1 MSEPTRSV
9 PDSARDLRRS
19 IRFAGLLG
27 ATAAL
32 ALLWIVGS
40 ITDTVPW
47 PPLALAARLVR
58 LAPGDVATF
67 FIESLDRW
75 ALRLLRLGVV
85 LGALAFGAEILLRTA
100 SGARI
105 RPWAAGGVLAVA
117 AALASASDP
126 SLQPDPGYVLV
137 ASLLAAGAYV
147 VVVRNVYRR
156 ALSATAPGADPGRRR
171 ALRAGVGAVVGLA
184 LGAGTLGW
192 LLRRL
197 AGPDRDVTL
206 VAPRTPAAVPK
217 RPSWLRIPGLSREI
231 TSAEDHY
238 QVDINLVPPSV
249 EAAGWM
255 LSVGG
260 RVDRGME
267 LDFAELQRR
276 FEVVE
281 AYSTL
286 TCVSNEVGGD
296 LVGHSA
302 WAGVRL
308 RDVLDEAGP
317 KSGAVDVVFRAADGY
332 SDSIPL
338 ELAQDPQVILAVAQN
353 GEPLTRE
360 HGFPCRVRV
369 PPIYGMK
376 NVKWLQAVEVVDSD
390 YQGYWQTRGWSDDA
404 TVKTSSRIDVAGRA
418 ARAGEPTWIAG
429 VAWAGDRGVSRV
441 EVSVDG
447 GRTWKPARLK
457 DPIAESSWRLW
468 ALRWTPERSGT
479 AVVSC
484 RAADGDGNLQI
495 ARLADPHP
503 DGASGYHEVHVEVA

>member
-1 MSEPTRSV
+1 MSEQAGPA
-9 PDSARDLRRS
+9 PDVTPELRRS

-27 ATAAL
+27 SIAAL
-32 ALLWIVGS
+32 ALLWVVGS

-58 LAPGDVATF
+58 AAPGDVATF
-67 FIESLDRW
+67 FIEALDHW

-85 LGALAFGAEILLRTA
+85 LGALAFGAEVLLRTA
-100 SGARI
+100 AGARI
-105 RPWAAGGVLAVA
+105 RPWAAGGILGGA

-126 SLQPDPGYVLV
+126 SLQPDPGYVLI
-137 ASLLAAGAYV
+137 ASSLSAALYV

-156 ALSATAPGADPGRRR
+156 ATSPTIADTDPGRRR
-171 ALRAGVGAVVGLA
+171 ALRAGAGAVLGLA
-184 LGAGTLGW
+184 FGAGALGW

-197 AGPDRDVTL
+197 AGPNRDVEL
-206 VAPRTPAAVPK
+206 VAPRVPAAVPK
-217 RPSWLRIPGLSREI
+217 RSSWIRIPGLSPEI

-249 EAAGWM
+249 EAAGWT

-260 RVDRGME
+260 LVERQTE
-267 LDFAELQRR
+267 LTFEELQRR
-276 FEVVE
+276 FDVVE
-281 AYSTL
+281 EYSTL
-286 TCVSNEVGGD
+286 TCVSNEVGGE

-302 WAGVRL
+302 WGGVRL
-308 RDVLDEAGP
+308 MDLLDAVVP
-317 KSGAVDVVFRAADGY
+317 QRGAVDVVFRAADGY
-332 SDSIPL
+332 SDSIPI
-338 ELAQDPQVILAVAQN
+338 ELARDPQVILAVSQN
-353 GEPLTRE
+353 GAPLTRE

-404 TVKTSSRIDVAGRA
+404 TVKTSSRIDVAARG
-418 ARAGEPTWIAG
+418 ARAGESTWIAG

-447 GRTWKPARLK
+447 GRTWSRARLK
-457 DPIAESSWRLW
+457 DPIAESSWRQW
-468 ALRWTPERSGT
+468 ALRWTPERSGRT
-479 AVVSC
+479 VVSC
-484 RAADGDGNLQI
+484 RAVDGDGIMQI

-503 DGASGYHEVHVEVA
+503 DGASGYHEVEVEVA

>member
-1 MSEPTRSV
+1 MSERAGPPNSSRE
-9 PDSARDLRRS
+9 LRRY

-27 ATAAL
+27 AIAAL
-32 ALLWIVGS
+32 ALLWLVGS
-40 ITDTVPW
+40 VTDTVPW

-58 LAPGDVATF
+58 AAPGDVATF
-67 FIESLDRW
+67 FIEALDRW

-85 LGALAFGAEILLRTA
+85 VGALAFGAEVLLRTA

-105 RPWAAGGVLAVA
+105 RPWVAGGVLGVA
-117 AALASASDP
+117 AAVASASDP
-126 SLQPDPGYVLV
+126 SLQPDPGYVLI
-137 ASLLAAGAYV
+137 AALLAAAVYV

-156 ALSATAPGADPGRRR
+156 TTTAPAGGADPGRRR
-171 ALRAGVGAVVGLA
+171 ALRAGVGAVLGLA
-184 LGAGTLGW
+184 FGAGALGW

-206 VAPRTPAAVPK
+206 VAPRNPAAVPE
-217 RPSWLRIPGLSREI
+217 RSPWLRIGGLSPEI
-231 TSAEDHY
+231 TTAEDHY

-260 RVDRGME
+260 RVDRSLE
-267 LDFAELQRR
+267 LDFAELQQR

-317 KSGAVDVVFRAADGY
+317 QSGAVDVVFRAADGY

-447 GRTWKPARLK
+447 GRTWARARLK

-484 RAADGDGNLQI
+484 RAVDGDGNTQI

-503 DGASGYHEVHVEVA
+503 DGASGYHEVQVEVA